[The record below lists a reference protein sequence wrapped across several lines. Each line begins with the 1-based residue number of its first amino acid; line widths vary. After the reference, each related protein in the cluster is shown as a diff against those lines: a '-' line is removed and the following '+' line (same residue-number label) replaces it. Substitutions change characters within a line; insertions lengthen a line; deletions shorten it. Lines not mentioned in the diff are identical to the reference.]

1 MEPQKMKDIF
11 NPNDLEKKH
20 TPVIERLGGDKVL
33 VRVGIIPHVMEEAH
47 YIESIELYCNKALIE
62 KKGLKSG
69 MSAEAEFTVVE
80 LKEEDVLMA
89 RETCNLHGLRESI

>member
-1 MEPQKMKDIF
+1 MKDIF